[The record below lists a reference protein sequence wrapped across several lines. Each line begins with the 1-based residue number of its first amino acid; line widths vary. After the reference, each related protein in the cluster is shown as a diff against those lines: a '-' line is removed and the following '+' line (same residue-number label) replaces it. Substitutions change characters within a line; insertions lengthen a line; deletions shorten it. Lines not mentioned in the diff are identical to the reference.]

1 MLDSPT
7 MGAFS
12 VLVGMSAV
20 ESASLDRSGEG
31 GGEPLACHVV
41 AVGEQPGEGE
51 LAGNAAVERTDSP
64 NRAGRRASPKDHRWL

>member
-20 ESASLDRSGEG
+20 ESVSLDS
-31 GGEPLACHVV
+31 LAKV
-41 AVGEQPGEGE
+41 AVS
-51 LAGNAAVERTDSP
+51 RSP
-64 NRAGRRASPKDHRWL
+64 ITS